1 MNRSI
6 IFIISL
12 LISLVI
18 ANSIEKNDNYY
29 AGLLSGDD
37 DDSDAYYDGYFDS
50 GLIKKRDQNNLLEIG
65 KTYYSRK
72 RLKTIRNMCKSHG
85 CLDKE
90 LRMTKCKKY
99 CN

>member
-6 IFIISL
+6 IFIILL
-12 LISLVI
+12 LISSLVI

-29 AGLLSGDD
+29 AGLLSD
-37 DDSDAYYDGYFDS
+37 DDSDAYDGYYDS
-50 GLIKKRDQNNLLEIG
+50 GLIRKRNQNNLLEIG